1 LLPFLVPVEEV
12 VVLEQVDLSLSL
24 PEDQFDKLMRPLGNR
39 LNELHR
45 RCRQAGIPIIVVFEG
60 WDASGKDGTVNQLM
74 RLIDPRGFKVYAIGA
89 PSTDDAA
96 RPFLWRYA
104 IRLPHRGFMT
114 IFIRSWYGR
123 VLVERVEKHIPEQLW
138 RLAYD
143 DIVAF
148 ERQLLDDGYML
159 VKFWLH
165 ISKKEQKRRFQ
176 MMSNDPLESWKLKP
190 ENLRN
195 NSKYAAYAAAAE
207 EMFLKTS
214 NPLAPWTIVEA
225 ENKHFG
231 RLKIYETLA
240 KAMVEALDRHE
251 RQKRLKPTY
260 GYPVDPSEYKTIVL
274 KSESFLKRYDLKRAV
289 AFKKYRDRL
298 DELQTQARRVHHKM
312 FLDGVPVIVVFEG
325 WDAAG
330 KGGAIKR
337 LVTPL
342 DMRRFE
348 VVSIHAPTEIEKA
361 HHYLWR
367 FWKDIPKSGFLT
379 IFDRSWYGRVLAER
393 IELLCTTDEWQR
405 AYREINE
412 FEKTLVNSGAVIV
425 KFWLHIDRKEQLK
438 RFRAR
443 EKAPYKRWKITDEDW
458 RNRAKWEDYEMAVAD
473 MIQKT
478 STTYAPWTVVESNN
492 KYYSRLKV
500 IETFNDAVTP
510 ALDGLDLIRKSTPIR
525 RSGR

>member
-1 LLPFLVPVEEV
+1 
-12 VVLEQVDLSLSL
+12 VLEQVDLSLSIS
-24 PEDQFDKLMRPLGNR
+24 ESQFDKLMGPLGHR
-39 LNELHR
+39 LNELQR
-45 RCRQAGIPIIVVFEG
+45 SCRQAGIPIVAVFEG
-60 WDASGKDGTVNQLM
+60 WDASGKDGAVNQLM

-89 PSTDDAA
+89 PSSDDAA

-104 IRLPHRGFMT
+104 IRIPYRGFMA

-123 VLVERVEKHIPEQLW
+123 VLVERVEKLIPEKLW

-148 ERQLLDDGYML
+148 ERQLLDDGYVL

-195 NSKYAAYAAAAE
+195 NSKYGAYAAAAE

-225 ENKHFG
+225 EDKYFG

-251 RQKRLKPTY
+251 RQKKLKPAY

-274 KSESFLKRYDLKRAV
+274 KSESFLKRYNLKKAV
-289 AFKKYRDRL
+289 TSARYRDKL
-298 DELQTQARRVHHKM
+298 DKLQTQARRVHHKM
-312 FLDGVPVIVVFEG
+312 FIDRVPVIVVFEG

-348 VVSIHAPTEIEKA
+348 VVSIHAPTEMEKA

-367 FWKDIPKSGFLT
+367 FWKDLPKSGLLT
-379 IFDRSWYGRVLAER
+379 IFDRSWYGRVMAER

-412 FEKTLVNSGAVIV
+412 FEKTLVNSGAVII

-438 RFRAR
+438 RFRTR
-443 EKAPYKRWKITDEDW
+443 EKTPYKRWKITDEDW

-500 IETFNDAVTP
+500 IETFIGAVTP
-510 ALDGLDLIRKSTPIR
+510 ALDGLDLTRNPAPKR
-525 RSGR
+525 RSRL

>member
-1 LLPFLVPVEEV
+1 VEV
-12 VVLEQVDLSLSL
+12 TVLEQVDLSLKIS
-24 PEDQFDKLMRPLGNR
+24 ESQFDKLVEPLGHR
-39 LNELHR
+39 LNELQR
-45 RCRQAGIPIIVVFEG
+45 KCRQAGIPIVAVFEG
-60 WDASGKDGTVNQLM
+60 WDTAGKDGAVN
-74 RLIDPRGFKVYAIGA
+74 RLVRMIDPRGFKVYAIGA
-89 PSTDDAA
+89 PSKDDAA

-104 IRLPHRGFMT
+104 IRLPNRDFMA

-123 VLVERVEKHIPEQLW
+123 VLVERVEKLIPQEEW

-148 ERQLLDDGYML
+148 ERQLLDDGYVL

-165 ISKKEQKRRFQ
+165 ISRKEQKRRLE
-176 MMSNDPLESWKLKP
+176 MMAADPLESWKVKP

-195 NSKYAAYAAAAE
+195 NARYKSYAEAAE

-214 NPLAPWTIVEA
+214 NPMAPWTIVEA
-225 ENKHFG
+225 ENRYFG

-240 KAMVEALDRHE
+240 KAMVEALDRLE
-251 RQKRLKPTY
+251 RQKKVKRPY

-274 KSESFLKRYDLKRAV
+274 KSESFLKRFDLTKAV
-289 AFKKYRDRL
+289 PPDRYRRKL
-298 DELQTQARRVHHKM
+298 DKLQTQARRVHHKM

-337 LVTPL
+337 LVAPL
-342 DMRRFE
+342 DTRRFE
-348 VVSIHAPTEIEKA
+348 VVSIHAPTDIEKS

-367 FWKDIPKSGFLT
+367 FWKDVPKSGLLT

-393 IELLCTTDEWQR
+393 VERLCTTDEWLR

-412 FEKTLVNSGAVIV
+412 FEKTLVNSGAVMI
-425 KFWLHIDRKEQLK
+425 KFWLHIDRKEQLR
-438 RFRAR
+438 RFRTR
-443 EKAPYKRWKITDEDW
+443 ERTPYKRWKITEEDW
-458 RNRAKWEDYEMAVAD
+458 RNRAKWEDYEMAVAE
-473 MIQKT
+473 MIQRT

-500 IETFNDAVTP
+500 IQTFVDAVTP
-510 ALDGLDLIRKSTPIR
+510 ALDGLDLAR
-525 RSGR
+525 R